1 MTKKIRLIYN
11 VSDTNKET
19 VDMYKYKGKEVNFK
33 IDIYPDVVPY
43 LGGVGMKDFITDK
56 VKCADAWEKA
66 KERFYAEFGES
77 LPIYKVAPHPIAYM
91 HLVALGA
98 KLEMRDGGEPNI
110 RPFAS
115 DIDEAIGILKS
126 RENFDYASM
135 KEANALLEL
144 CEYLGK
150 RFPDEGVSKF
160 AGFGHEGP
168 VTTAVLMRGSDF
180 YCDIYEEPEKCKEL
194 LQLIAE
200 SSGRHANFVRL
211 TSGGKINDYAYSIC
225 DDFAALL
232 PPDMMSEFVFPYWYV
247 FGDTTT
253 LDKPTRF
260 FLHCEGVTARHLD
273 TFHEAH
279 INHFQPSVSPAL
291 VLSDMTPRIGTAYNE
306 FDWLCYAFNVVNMSD
321 NEIENFIE
329 DSLEAGACNVRTQ
342 IGSYAF
348 ECGKTDRIKAW
359 IRATEKYKV

>member
-1 MTKKIRLIYN
+1 M
-11 VSDTNKET
+11 
-19 VDMYKYKGKEVNFK
+19 MYKYKGKEVNFK

-56 VKCADAWEKA
+56 VKCADGWERA
-66 KERFYAEFGES
+66 KERFYAEFGDS

-110 RPFAS
+110 HPFAN
-115 DIDEAIGILKS
+115 DLDEAIELLKKH
-126 RENFDYASM
+126 EDFDYSNM
-135 KEANALLEL
+135 PEANALLEL
-144 CEYLGK
+144 CEYLCR

-160 AGFGHEGP
+160 TGFGHEGP
-168 VTTAVLMRGSDF
+168 ITTAVLMRGSDF

-194 LQLIAE
+194 LRLIAE
-200 SSGRHANFVRL
+200 STGRHANFVRL

-232 PPDMMSEFVFPYWYV
+232 PPDMMSEFVFPYWYI

-260 FLHCEGVTARHLD
+260 FLHCEGVTAKHLD
-273 TFHEAH
+273 TFPEAR

-321 NEIENFIE
+321 EEIERFIE

-342 IGSYAF
+342 IGAYAF
-348 ECGKTDRIKAW
+348 ESGKTDRIKAW